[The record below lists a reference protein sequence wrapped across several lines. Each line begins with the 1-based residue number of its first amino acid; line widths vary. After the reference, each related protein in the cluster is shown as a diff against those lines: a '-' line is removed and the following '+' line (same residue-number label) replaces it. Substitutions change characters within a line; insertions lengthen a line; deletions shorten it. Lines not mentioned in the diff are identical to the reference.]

1 MWQPEFSLWLHN
13 VTASALHLS
22 GWVGGVLRIDIMNF
36 QFKFSIFIAISVGVQ
51 NSVWGFEAPRQPSDF
66 IFYKCQKLSNCILA
80 NVFKENKQKVAS
92 LEVELCLFCSFK
104 EMRITFIHKD
114 DHQLSFWGSST
125 FLRLAAAKISAPS
138 KISFNKAEDFCQWRI
153 HPQKCSLTPEA
164 FPSNDLWLKKPKL
177 KIINFFFLSL
187 IQMALQPG
195 QQSDFIFC
203 KRKKFSNECV
213 SSNVPF

>member
-1 MWQPEFSLWLHN
+1 M
-13 VTASALHLS
+13 
-22 GWVGGVLRIDIMNF
+22 
-36 QFKFSIFIAISVGVQ
+36 GVQ
-51 NSVWGFEAPRQPSDF
+51 NSVWGFEANGCAPRQPSDF

-80 NVFKENKQKVAS
+80 NVFKENKQKLAS
-92 LEVELCLFCSFK
+92 LGVELCLFCSFK

-138 KISFNKAEDFCQWRI
+138 KISFNKAEDLCQWRI

-177 KIINFFFLSL
+177 IIIKFVFFSESDSNGSAARTAIWLHILQAQKVLKRMRFKKCSFLT
-187 IQMALQPG
+187 
-195 QQSDFIFC
+195 
-203 KRKKFSNECV
+203 
-213 SSNVPF
+213 NVHRY

>member
-1 MWQPEFSLWLHN
+1 M
-13 VTASALHLS
+13 
-22 GWVGGVLRIDIMNF
+22 
-36 QFKFSIFIAISVGVQ
+36 GVQ
-51 NSVWGFEAPRQPSDF
+51 NSVWGFEANGCAPRQPFDF

-80 NVFKENKQKVAS
+80 NVFKENKQKLAS
-92 LEVELCLFCSFK
+92 LGVELCVFCSFK

-114 DHQLSFWGSST
+114 DHQLCFCGSST

-138 KISFNKAEDFCQWRI
+138 KISFNKAEDLCQWRI

-177 KIINFFFLSL
+177 IIIKFVFFLSL

-213 SSNVPF
+213 STNVPF

>member
-1 MWQPEFSLWLHN
+1 M
-13 VTASALHLS
+13 
-22 GWVGGVLRIDIMNF
+22 
-36 QFKFSIFIAISVGVQ
+36 GVQ

-80 NVFKENKQKVAS
+80 NVFKENKQKLAS
-92 LEVELCLFCSFK
+92 LGVELCLFCSFK

-138 KISFNKAEDFCQWRI
+138 KISFNKAEDLCQWRI

-177 KIINFFFLSL
+177 KIIKLFFLSL

-203 KRKKFSNECV
+203 KRK
-213 SSNVPF
+213 SSQTNAFQVMFLFN

>member
-36 QFKFSIFIAISVGVQ
+36 QFKFSIFIAFAFQWV
-51 NSVWGFEAPRQPSDF
+51 SDF

-80 NVFKENKQKVAS
+80 NVFKENKQKLAS
-92 LEVELCLFCSFK
+92 LGVELCLFCSFK

-138 KISFNKAEDFCQWRI
+138 KISFNKAEDLSQWRI

-177 KIINFFFLSL
+177 KIIKFVFFFWVWFKWLCSQDSNL
-187 IQMALQPG
+187 TSYSASAKVL
-195 QQSDFIFC
+195 
-203 KRKKFSNECV
+203 KRMRFK
-213 SSNVPF
+213 